1 MTAVA
6 LTRTGAVSS
15 GTLENDAPM
24 AKSAAPADVERLS
37 RMMRDGFDPIWR
49 LLRRLG
55 VSADAAD
62 DAAQEVFMVAAR
74 RIHEIEAGSEQSYL
88 YGTAL
93 RVAKSHHRRQASS
106 SARHVPLDESR
117 LSASTS
123 PEQALDQRQRLA
135 LLDDALG
142 VLDFYLAHRRDRLDQ
157 VERAL
162 AELSVPISLGLAEDD
177 TLPRQVVEVVYAD
190 VDEVLW
196 DAAELSVRAQLFYL
210 AHR

>member
-142 VLDFYLAHRRDRLDQ
+142 DLDHDERSVFVLFEIEGMTLT
-157 VERAL
+157 EI
-162 AELSVPISLGLAEDD
+162 AELLDI
-177 TLPRQVVEVVYAD
+177 PRGTTASR
-190 VDEVLW
+190 LHR
-196 DAAELSVRAQLFYL
+196 ARARFVRAV
-210 AHR
+210 AARKRG

>member
-142 VLDFYLAHRRDRLDQ
+142 DLDHDERSVFVLFEIEGMTLT
-157 VERAL
+157 EI
-162 AELSVPISLGLAEDD
+162 AELLDI
-177 TLPRQVVEVVYAD
+177 PRGTTASR
-190 VDEVLW
+190 LRR
-196 DAAELSVRAQLFYL
+196 ARARFVRAV
-210 AHR
+210 AARKRGSRG

>member
-24 AKSAAPADVERLS
+24 AKSAAPAEVERLS

-142 VLDFYLAHRRDRLDQ
+142 DLDQ
-157 VERAL
+157 DER
-162 AELSVPISLGLAEDD
+162 SVFVLFEN
-177 TLPRQVVEVVYAD
+177 RRHD
-190 VDEVLW
+190 VDR
-196 DAAELSVRAQLFYL
+196 DCRASRHPPRHHRL
-210 AHR
+210 AIAPGASPIRAGGRREKARFAWLIPSA

>member
-142 VLDFYLAHRRDRLDQ
+142 DLDQ
-157 VERAL
+157 DER
-162 AELSVPISLGLAEDD
+162 SVFVLFEIEGM
-177 TLPRQVVEVVYAD
+177 TLTEIADLLDIPRGTTASR
-190 VDEVLW
+190 LRR
-196 DAAELSVRAQLFYL
+196 ARARFVRAV
-210 AHR
+210 AARKRGSRG

>member
-24 AKSAAPADVERLS
+24 AKSAAPAEVERLS

-142 VLDFYLAHRRDRLDQ
+142 DLDQ
-157 VERAL
+157 DERSVFVL
-162 AELSVPISLGLAEDD
+162 FEIEGMTLTEIAELLDI
-177 TLPRQVVEVVYAD
+177 PRGTTASR
-190 VDEVLW
+190 LRR
-196 DAAELSVRAQLFYL
+196 ARARFVRAV
-210 AHR
+210 AARKRGSRG

>member
-142 VLDFYLAHRRDRLDQ
+142 DLDQ
-157 VERAL
+157 DERSVFVL
-162 AELSVPISLGLAEDD
+162 FEIEGMTLTEIAELLDI
-177 TLPRQVVEVVYAD
+177 PRGTTASR
-190 VDEVLW
+190 LRR
-196 DAAELSVRAQLFYL
+196 ARARFVRAV
-210 AHR
+210 AARKRGSRG